1 MLRWKLGDAAFF
13 SALKNYLNDTTLA
26 YGYARTSDLKYHLEQ
41 ASGQNLTEFFTEWF
55 YGSGFPNYTLEWENK
70 GAYIEIAIS
79 QVTSDLSVSFFHIP
93 VPIEL
98 KNEDHDTIVIA
109 NPSFSGEV
117 FVFNPGFVVEQVI
130 FDPDLWII
138 SKNNRV
144 TNKSELLK
152 DQIEIYP
159 NPGKT
164 FFTVKSKKPELFA
177 RNLKVFDQTGKEV
190 FYISYSDA
198 ILKRKI
204 DLSVLSSGVYF
215 FKIET
220 GGGLLVKRVVIDK

>member
-1 MLRWKLGDAAFF
+1 MKL
-13 SALKNYLNDTTLA
+13 
-26 YGYARTSDLKYHLEQ
+26 HLEQ

-70 GAYIEIAIS
+70 GSTIEIAIS
-79 QVTSDLSVSFFHIP
+79 QGTSDLSVPFFHIP

-109 NPSFSGEV
+109 NLTFSGEV

-138 SKNNRV
+138 SKNNKV
-144 TNKSELLK
+144 IDKSELLK

-164 FFTVKSKKPELFA
+164 IFTIKSKHPELFV
-177 RNLKVFDQTGKEV
+177 RNLKVFDQLGREV
-190 FYISYSDA
+190 FSIIYPDA
-198 ILKRKI
+198 IPKRKI

-215 FKIET
+215 LRIET
-220 GGGLLVKRVVIDK
+220 GGGALVKRLILEK